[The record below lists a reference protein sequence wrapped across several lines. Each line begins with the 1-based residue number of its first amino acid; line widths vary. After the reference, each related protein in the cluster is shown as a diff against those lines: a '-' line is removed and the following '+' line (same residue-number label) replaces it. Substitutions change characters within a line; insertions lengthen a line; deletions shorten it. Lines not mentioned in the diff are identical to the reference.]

1 MSVNAQY
8 AAPQYAQ
15 PEVTSEERTWSLISH
30 LSILVGLLLSAGL
43 LMWIPALV
51 IYLMKKDESWFVRE
65 HSAGSLNFA
74 LNMLVWQLIGGFL
87 VVLGAVFVVLV
98 VPLLFIIV
106 GGLILFASYM
116 MSIIFP
122 VLAAVAANNGKPYK
136 YPLTI
141 NLAK

>member
-1 MSVNAQY
+1 MSANAQY

-15 PEVTSEERTWSLISH
+15 PEVTAEERTWSLASH

-65 HSAGSLNFA
+65 HSSGSLNFA
-74 LNMLVWQLIGGFL
+74 LNMLVWQLIGGLL
-87 VVLGAVFVVLV
+87 VVLGIIFLVLV
-98 VPLLFIIV
+98 VPLVFLIV
-106 GGLILFASYM
+106 GGLILLASYL

-122 VLAAVAANNGKPYK
+122 VMAAIAANNGKPYK
-136 YPLTI
+136 YPLTL
-141 NLAK
+141 NLIK